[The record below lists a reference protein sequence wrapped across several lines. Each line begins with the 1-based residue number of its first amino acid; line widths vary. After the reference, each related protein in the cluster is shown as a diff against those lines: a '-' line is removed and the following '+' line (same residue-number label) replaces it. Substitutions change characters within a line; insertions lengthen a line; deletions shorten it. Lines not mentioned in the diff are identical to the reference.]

1 MVEGRFAGR
10 VVLITGAGSGFGAA
24 AARAFATE
32 GASLALSDRDGAAL
46 AAVADGLRVAGA
58 KVLAA
63 EVDVTE
69 EADVA
74 GHVADVLAR
83 LGRLDVAVNNAG
95 VCQAL
100 LPLAETP
107 LAEYERMMAVNARG
121 VFLGLKHQLPL
132 MVAQGAGAI
141 LNIASAAGLVG
152 AGGLA
157 AYAASKH
164 AVVGLTRA
172 AADEVA
178 RHGVRVNAL
187 CPAFADTP
195 LFAELAAPFAEVRG
209 IDRAGAEARIA
220 SRVPMQRVARTDEV
234 VQAMLWACAP
244 ENSFMTG
251 QAIAI
256 DGGLTAV

>member
-1 MVEGRFAGR
+1 MAEGRFAGR

-24 AARAFATE
+24 AARAFAAE
-32 GASLALSDRDGAAL
+32 GARLALSDRDGAAV
-46 AAVADGLRVAGA
+46 AAVADALRTRGGEVFD
-58 KVLAA
+58 AA
-63 EVDVTE
+63 MDVTA
-69 EADVA
+69 EAEVA
-74 GHVADVLAR
+74 GHVAAVL
-83 LGRLDVAVNNAG
+83 GHFGQLDVAVNNAG
-95 VCQAL
+95 VCHAL
-100 LPLAETP
+100 MPLADTP
-107 LAEYERMMAVNARG
+107 LDVFERMMAVNARG
-121 VFLGLKHQLPL
+121 VFLGLKHQLPP
-132 MVAQGAGAI
+132 MVARGGGAV

-187 CPAFADTP
+187 CPSFADTP
-195 LFAELAAPFAEVRG
+195 LFHGIADPLASARG
-209 IDRAGAEARIA
+209 TDRAGAGARI
-220 SRVPMQRVARTDEV
+220 SGRVPMRRVARVEEV
-234 VQAMLWACAP
+234 VQAMLWASAP